1 MSRAKRRPSSTFHG
15 RMTPGRDGGSGPAAK
30 TGPTGRRRAVP
41 PDETDGRPIP
51 GGKSVAPERP
61 GLPDG
66 TGAAA
71 EHPAP
76 APAGAPASGAALV
89 SPQTPAPPD
98 PSGPPGSVGSAAG
111 AGRPGPVFGPRSR
124 RVPGGGAPVSGRRP
138 IRLRLSEA
146 DPWSVMVTSFLL
158 LAGLGVLVVAT
169 AGVAWIMLNAMAPD
183 VLPAFSTFLAVA
195 VGVVIAEVVLG
206 TGLVT
211 LGAFLYNLSAQ
222 YSGGVE
228 IAVTEALTGPPP
240 ADARALLLMAR
251 ARRRLRTHIPTRTER
266 DRRTD

>member
-1 MSRAKRRPSSTFHG
+1 MS
-15 RMTPGRDGGSGPAAK
+15 
-30 TGPTGRRRAVP
+30 
-41 PDETDGRPIP
+41 
-51 GGKSVAPERP
+51 
-61 GLPDG
+61 
-66 TGAAA
+66 
-71 EHPAP
+71 
-76 APAGAPASGAALV
+76 
-89 SPQTPAPPD
+89 
-98 PSGPPGSVGSAAG
+98 
-111 AGRPGPVFGPRSR
+111 
-124 RVPGGGAPVSGRRP
+124 GGGAPVSGRRP

-146 DPWSVMVTSFLL
+146 DPWSVMVTGFLL

-169 AGVAWIMLNAMAPD
+169 AGVSWIMLNAMAPD

-195 VGVVIAEVVLG
+195 VGVVTVEVVLG

-240 ADARALLLMAR
+240 AHVRTLLLMAR
-251 ARRRLRTHIPTRTER
+251 ARRRLRTQIPARTQS

>member
-1 MSRAKRRPSSTFHG
+1 
-15 RMTPGRDGGSGPAAK
+15 
-30 TGPTGRRRAVP
+30 
-41 PDETDGRPIP
+41 
-51 GGKSVAPERP
+51 
-61 GLPDG
+61 
-66 TGAAA
+66 
-71 EHPAP
+71 
-76 APAGAPASGAALV
+76 
-89 SPQTPAPPD
+89 
-98 PSGPPGSVGSAAG
+98 
-111 AGRPGPVFGPRSR
+111 
-124 RVPGGGAPVSGRRP
+124 
-138 IRLRLSEA
+138 
-146 DPWSVMVTSFLL
+146 MVTSFLL

-240 ADARALLLMAR
+240 ADARALLPEEELAAR
-251 ARRRLRTHIPTRTER
+251 LAG
-266 DRRTD
+266 TDAA

>member
-15 RMTPGRDGGSGPAAK
+15 RMAPGQDGGSGPAAR

-51 GGKSVAPERP
+51 DGKSVPPERP
-61 GLPDG
+61 PGPTDGTGGLPDG

-76 APAGAPASGAALV
+76 ALAGASGA
-89 SPQTPAPPD
+89 D
-98 PSGPPGSVGSAAG
+98 G
-111 AGRPGPVFGPRSR
+111 AGRPGPVSGRWSR

-169 AGVAWIMLNAMAPD
+169 AGVSWIMLNAMAPD

-195 VGVVIAEVVLG
+195 VGVVTVEVVLG

-240 ADARALLLMAR
+240 SDARALLLMAR

-266 DRRTD
+266 GRRTD